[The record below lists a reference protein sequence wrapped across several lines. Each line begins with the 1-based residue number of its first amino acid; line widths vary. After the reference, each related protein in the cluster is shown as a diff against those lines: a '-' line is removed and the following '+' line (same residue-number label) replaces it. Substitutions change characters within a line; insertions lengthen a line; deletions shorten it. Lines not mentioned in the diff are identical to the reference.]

1 MISEIFTKLEFH
13 GIHTADIRDGNV
25 TNRASVPPNL
35 SWAKMNYSFL
45 MGCAHTLWGRFH
57 NGCSMGRLIH
67 HTLFI

>member
-25 TNRASVPPNL
+25 TNRASVLSNL
-35 SWAKMNYSFL
+35 RYSWGSWAKMNYSFL

-57 NGCSMGRLIH
+57 NG
-67 HTLFI
+67 